1 MLMGIFTGGLLWGDD
16 TWIVELSKNF
26 KMVVLGV
33 GELVEMIPTQP
44 LDSIIFHPSVNYC
57 YR

>member
-1 MLMGIFTGGLLWGDD
+1 MGIFTGGLLWGGD

-33 GELVEMIPTQP
+33 GELVEMIPSQP
-44 LDSIIFHPSVNYC
+44 LD
-57 YR
+57 